1 MKKRVLMV
9 MTRDIP
15 TSISNGRERTLS
27 FIRSALGADAEVTEF
42 KIRSVFE
49 GGSLLAKLGAA
60 FRLIEGVLRG
70 KPCALQVAFFANAQ
84 KRRELLATIHALKP
98 DVIYVD
104 GIRLVDYVTFIRENV
119 PGCRVIV
126 DFDDLMSRRAN
137 ILRHAALP
145 LSAGYLTKSIP
156 GPLVK
161 VVNSKFIRDTVL
173 RYEEMALKG
182 HESKAVDSANAIT
195 LVSTTDAA
203 SLTQSLRSAMVKKV
217 HVIAPPVDTHKP
229 VVSPAKPLRFV
240 FVGADSQLQNRLAIQ
255 YLVAL
260 WKRLAVKTELVIY
273 GKMSGQY
280 ESVPNL
286 RFAGFAKTLDEVYVD
301 GSIALCPT
309 FLRGGIK
316 SKVIEAISYGCVPV
330 GNDAAF
336 EGLGFNDDALAM
348 TEARLEQFVTDP
360 ELNLQVVVEAAGRF
374 AAYCDRNYST
384 AVFSRRWSELL
395 VPVSHSAQASE
406 SSPMRETVKQPAM
419 AEEGAFSST
428 QDHSL

>member
-15 TSISNGRERTLS
+15 ASISNGRERTLS
-27 FIRSALGADAEVTEF
+27 FIRDALGADADITEF

-60 FRLIEGVLRG
+60 FRLAEGMLRG
-70 KPCALQVAFFANAQ
+70 APCALQVAFFSNAQ
-84 KRRELLATIHALKP
+84 KRRELLATIQAVKP

-119 PGCRVIV
+119 PGCRLIV

-137 ILRHAALP
+137 ILRNAALP
-145 LSAGYLTKSIP
+145 LSAGYLAKSIP
-156 GPLVK
+156 GPLIK
-161 VVNSKFIRDTVL
+161 VVNSKFIRHTVL
-173 RYEEMALKG
+173 RYEERALKR
-182 HESKAVDSANAIT
+182 HEIKAVDNANAVT

-203 SLTQSLRSAMVKKV
+203 SLTQLLKSAMVKKV
-217 HVIAPPVDTHKP
+217 HVIAPPVDTHKA
-229 VVSPAKPLRFV
+229 VVSPSTPLRFV

-260 WKRLAVKTELVIY
+260 WKRLQVKTELVIY

-286 RFAGFAKTLDEVYVD
+286 RFAGFAKTLDEVYMD

-336 EGLGFNDDALAM
+336 EGLGFNDDSLAM
-348 TEARLEQFVTDP
+348 TEERLEHFVCDP

-384 AVFSRRWSELL
+384 RVFSRRWSELL
-395 VPVSHSAQASE
+395 VPLQNAALVPELASL
-406 SSPMRETVKQPAM
+406 REVVKEPAM
-419 AEEGAFSST
+419 AEEGAYGHSR
-428 QDHSL
+428 DHSL